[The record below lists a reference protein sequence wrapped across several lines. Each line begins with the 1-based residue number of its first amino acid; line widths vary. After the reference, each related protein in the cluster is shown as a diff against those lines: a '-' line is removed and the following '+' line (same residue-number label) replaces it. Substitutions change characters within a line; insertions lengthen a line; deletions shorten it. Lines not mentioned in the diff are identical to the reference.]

1 MRRLLAGTAFA
12 LAVGIGSGAMA
23 APISACLITK
33 TDSNPFF
40 TKMREGAV
48 AKAKELGVELS
59 IAAGKFDGDHEGQ
72 VPAVEACL
80 ASGAKGILM
89 VANDP
94 AQIAP
99 LMQRAKEQGILVIA
113 LDTPLSPA
121 DAADMTFAT
130 DNFVAGELIGQWA
143 KAKLGDQAADA
154 RIAMLDALPSYP
166 TVDQLRD
173 QGFLQGFG
181 IEINDPTVIGDE
193 TDPRIVGHE
202 VTQGSEEGGV
212 TAMEKL
218 IATDPTINLVYT
230 INEPAAAGAYQ
241 ALVNLG
247 RENDVTI
254 VSVDGGCP
262 GVRNVAD
269 GALGATAQ
277 QYPLQMAAL
286 GIEAIA
292 KFAETGEKPEATAG
306 KTFFDTGVALVTD
319 EPMAGIESIDTKRG
333 LELCWG

>member
-1 MRRLLAGTAFA
+1 MKHLLAGTAFA
-12 LAVGIGSGAMA
+12 VALGIGSAAMA

-40 TKMREGAV
+40 AKMREGAV

-59 IAAGKFDGDHEGQ
+59 IAAGKFDGDHESQ
-72 VPAVEACL
+72 VSAVEACL

-94 AQIAP
+94 VQIAP
-99 LMQRAKEQGILVIA
+99 LMQKARDAGVLVIA

-130 DNFVAGELIGQWA
+130 DNFGAGELIGKWA
-143 KAKLGDQAADA
+143 AAKLGDGAKDA
-154 RIAMLDALPSYP
+154 HIAMLDALPSFP
-166 TVDQLRD
+166 TIDQLRD
-173 QGFLQGFG
+173 QGFMKGFG
-181 IEINDPTVIGDE
+181 IDIGDPKVIGDE
-193 TDPRIVGHE
+193 KDPRIVGHE

-218 IATDPTINLVYT
+218 MAADPNVNLVYT
-230 INEPAAAGAYQ
+230 INEPSAAGAYQ
-241 ALVNLG
+241 ALVSMG
-247 RENDVTI
+247 KAKGITI

-262 GVRNVAD
+262 GVKNVAA
-269 GALGATAQ
+269 GSIGATAQ

-286 GIEAIA
+286 GVEAIA
-292 KFAETGEKPEATAG
+292 KFAQTGQKPEATEG

-319 EPMAGIESIDTKRG
+319 QPMPGIDSIDTTEALK
-333 LELCWG
+333 LCWG

>member
-1 MRRLLAGTAFA
+1 MRLLLAGTAFA

-59 IAAGKFDGDHEGQ
+59 IAAGKFDGDHESQ
-72 VPAVEACL
+72 VSAVEACL

-99 LMQRAKEQGILVIA
+99 MMQNAQKQGILVIA

-143 KAKLGDQAADA
+143 KEKLGDKAADA
-154 RIAMLDALPSYP
+154 RIAMLDALPSFP
-166 TVDQLRD
+166 TIDQLRD
-173 QGFLQGFG
+173 QGFMKGFG

-230 INEPAAAGAYQ
+230 VNEPAAAGAYQ
-241 ALVNLG
+241 ALVSLG
-247 RENDVTI
+247 KDKDVTI

-262 GVRNVAD
+262 GVKNVAE

-292 KFAETGEKPEATAG
+292 KFAETGEKPAATEG

-319 EPMAGIESIDTKRG
+319 QPMPGVKSISTEEG
-333 LELCWG
+333 LKLCWG

>member
-1 MRRLLAGTAFA
+1 MKLLLAGTAFA
-12 LAVGIGSGAMA
+12 LALGIGSGAMA

-59 IAAGKFDGDHEGQ
+59 IAAGKFDGDHESQ
-72 VPAVEACL
+72 VTAVEACL

-94 AQIAP
+94 SQIAP
-99 LMQRAKEQGILVIA
+99 MMQDAQKQGILVIA

-143 KAKLGDQAADA
+143 KEKLGDKAADA
-154 RIAMLDALPSYP
+154 RIAMLDALPSFP
-166 TVDQLRD
+166 TIDQLRD
-173 QGFLQGFG
+173 QGFMKGFG
-181 IEINDPTVIGDE
+181 IEINDPTIIGDE

-230 INEPAAAGAYQ
+230 VNEPAAAGAYQ
-241 ALVNLG
+241 ALVSLG
-247 RENDVTI
+247 KDKDVTI

-262 GVRNVAD
+262 GVKNVAE

-292 KFAETGEKPEATAG
+292 KFAETGEKPAATEG

-319 EPMAGIESIDTKRG
+319 QPMPGVKSISTEEG
-333 LELCWG
+333 LKLCWG

>member
-1 MRRLLAGTAFA
+1 MKLLLAGTAFA

-59 IAAGKFDGDHEGQ
+59 IAAGKFDGDHESQ
-72 VPAVEACL
+72 VSAVEACL

-99 LMQRAKEQGILVIA
+99 MMQNAQKQGILVIA

-143 KAKLGDQAADA
+143 KEKLGDKAADA
-154 RIAMLDALPSYP
+154 RIAMLDALPSFP
-166 TVDQLRD
+166 TIDQLRD
-173 QGFLQGFG
+173 QGFMKGFG

-193 TDPRIVGHE
+193 TDPRIAGHE

-230 INEPAAAGAYQ
+230 VNEPAAAGAYQ
-241 ALVNLG
+241 ALVSLG
-247 RENDVTI
+247 KEKDVTI

-262 GVRNVAD
+262 GVKNVAE

-292 KFAETGEKPEATAG
+292 KFAETGEKPAATEG

-319 EPMAGIESIDTKRG
+319 QPMPGVKSISTEEG
-333 LELCWG
+333 LKLCWG